1 MLAVLFEL
9 GHLAWVKPASQPK
22 LVTVVVRSLLQMSY
36 KVKMLQGRQLQIC
49 TVQIPRDSNPETP
62 RPIIIFQHDKSD
74 LDADFQ
80 YWFFKNIHDVP
91 AEHFASGA
99 AQISDKK
106 MVH

>member
-36 KVKMLQGRQLQIC
+36 KVKMLQGRQLQNC

-62 RPIIIFQHDKSD
+62 RPVIIFQHDKSD

-91 AEHFASGA
+91 AEHFASGV